1 LNTKLWNL
9 PLLED
14 KTLFPHRREESA
26 LFPTIDI
33 SDDVD
38 DDDDDDLNDNDDGQS
53 VMFQLVAVL

>member
-1 LNTKLWNL
+1 LI
-9 PLLED
+9 D
-14 KTLFPHRREESA
+14 RQEESA

-38 DDDDDDLNDNDDGQS
+38 DDDELNDNDDGQS